1 MHKWDKTFWM
11 LFVLLEVA
19 IILGNIWFFTPIGII
34 VGFVLIAI
42 ALARFGDYLLHKHNS
57 GILDKNSENVE
68 RMKSWLNN
76 QYQLTQSIKDLHDYR
91 FHRMDSKKAAL
102 DEKLDKGYREL
113 AGKII
118 DVENR
123 LNLVSKAIVSQRD
136 VMLPQPPQVITQVV
150 EKPAEKVSDFF
161 DDVWGRIVKIADDKG
176 YIETLSR
183 GVKNR
188 ILKIGE
194 NGIRIRSDLTKSER
208 FLDKKEF
215 RYFWQRLQ
223 AKGRLN
229 LAKDIQ
235 DPRLLRIGSVVISF
249 LARLPNVEHELKPRV
264 LHLMGKD
271 THNLGT
277 LRVHRKKI

>member
-19 IILGNIWFFTPIGII
+19 IILGNIWFFTPVGVI

-42 ALARFGDYLLHKHNS
+42 ALARFGDYLLHKKNS
-57 GILDKNSENVE
+57 GLLSSNTESVE
-68 RMKSWLNN
+68 KMKSWLNN
-76 QYQLTQSIKDLHDYR
+76 QYQLTQGIKDLHEYR
-91 FHRMDSKKAAL
+91 FHRMENKKISL
-102 DEKLDKGYREL
+102 DEKMDRNYREL

-118 DVENR
+118 DVENK
-123 LNLVSKAIVSQRD
+123 LNLVSRALVSQRD
-136 VMLPQPPQVITQVV
+136 VVVPRPPQIVTQVV
-150 EKPAEKVSDFF
+150 EKPVEEVKDFF
-161 DDVWGRIVKIADDKG
+161 DNIWSKITKMAENKG

-183 GVKNR
+183 GVRNK
-188 ILKIGE
+188 ILKIGDT
-194 NGIRIRSDLTKSER
+194 NLRIRSELTKSER
-208 FLDKKEF
+208 VLDKKEF

-223 AKGRLN
+223 EKGKLD

-235 DPRLLRIGSVVISF
+235 DPRLLRIGSVIISF